1 MRNNIRNLYHNSYF
15 KMFLSLPRLRKR
27 LVQFSNL
34 FLGKFEFLFEI
45 LSEFLEVF
53 FLKIRKQ

>member
-15 KMFLSLPRLRKR
+15 KMFLSLPQLSKR